1 MKQIDL
7 GTQGLR
13 VPSIGLGC
21 MGMSD
26 FYGPAAEAENL
37 QVLAR
42 AAELGCTFW
51 DTSDIYGPFTNELLI
66 SKALKKDRT
75 KITLAT
81 KFGVVRGED
90 GSFRGIKGSAEYV
103 KASCDASLKRLGTD
117 YIDLYYQ
124 HRVDKDTPIEETVGA
139 MADLVNTGKVRYIG
153 LSEAD
158 ADTIA
163 RAHKIHPISALQTEY
178 SLWSRDVE
186 AEIIPTIK
194 ALGIG
199 FVAYSPLGRG
209 FLSGAIRSRN
219 DLQPGDWRL
228 TNPRFTDEALQHNA
242 RLAQGVTAIAKD
254 LASTP
259 AQVSLAWLLAR
270 DIPLAAIPGTRKI
283 ARLEENWQAQD
294 LTLSDKHLEMLDSL
308 IQMGVE
314 GNRY

>member
-1 MKQIDL
+1 MKQITL

-13 VPSIGLGC
+13 VPAIGLGC

-26 FYGPAAEAENL
+26 FYGTSAEAENL

-66 SKALKKDRT
+66 AKALKKDRE

-139 MADLVNTGKVRYIG
+139 MADLVKEGKVRYLG

-158 ADTIA
+158 ADTIT

-186 AEIIPTIK
+186 AETIPTVK
-194 ALGIG
+194 ALYIG

-219 DLQPGDWRL
+219 DLKTGDWRL
-228 TNPRFTDEALQHNA
+228 TNPRFTDEALQRNA
-242 RLAQGVTAIAKD
+242 RLADGVKAIAND
-254 LASTP
+254 LAATP

-270 DIPLAAIPGTRKI
+270 DIPLAAIPGTGQVT
-283 ARLEENWQAQD
+283 RLEENWRSQD
-294 LTLSDKHLEMLDSL
+294 LALSNRHLEMLDTL

>member
-1 MKQIDL
+1 MKQITL

-13 VPSIGLGC
+13 VPAIGLGC

-26 FYGPAAEAENL
+26 FYGPSAEAENL

-66 SKALKKDRT
+66 AKALKKDRER
-75 KITLAT
+75 ITLAT

-90 GSFRGIKGSAEYV
+90 GSFHGIKGSAEYV

-117 YIDLYYQ
+117 YIDLFYQ
-124 HRVDKDTPIEETVGA
+124 HRVDTVTPIEETVGA
-139 MADLVNTGKVRYIG
+139 MADLVKAGKVRYIG

-158 ADTIA
+158 ANTIA
-163 RAHKIHPISALQTEY
+163 RAHKVHPISALQTEY
-178 SLWSRDVE
+178 SLWSREVE

-209 FLSGAIRSRN
+209 FLTGAIRSRN
-219 DLQPGDWRL
+219 DLHPGDWRL

-242 RLAQGVTAIAKD
+242 RLADGVGDIAKD
-254 LASTP
+254 LSSTP
-259 AQVSLAWLLAR
+259 AQVSLAWLLTR
-270 DIPLAAIPGTRKI
+270 DVPLAAIPGTRQI
-283 ARLEENWQAQD
+283 SRLEENWNSQD
-294 LTLSDKHLEMLDSL
+294 LTLSHKHLARLDSL
-308 IQMGVE
+308 IQTGVE